1 MAESYPV
8 NKEFQRMFEE
18 GQSYAEIS
26 RKTGRSIKYIKSRT
40 VKPEVP
46 YTTQQVMAKR
56 AKMLE
61 ARKAGHSVAEVAKQF
76 GVPYSYVTKYAP
88 LLVVRG
94 KYRFEPTEDD
104 IALIRKMRKEGHSVI
119 AISHHFGASRACI
132 YTYLK
137 GN

>member
-1 MAESYPV
+1 MTYPV
-8 NKEFQRMFEE
+8 NNEFQQMYEE

-26 RKTGRSIKYIKSRT
+26 RKTGRSVRYIKSRT
-40 VKPEVP
+40 VQPEVP
-46 YTTQQVMAKR
+46 YTTQRVLAKR

-61 ARKAGHSVAEVAKQF
+61 ARKAGYSVAEVAKQF
-76 GVPYSYVTKYAP
+76 GTTYSYVTKYAS

-94 KYRFEPTEDD
+94 KYRFEPTEAD
-104 IALIRKMRKEGHSVI
+104 IELIRKMRKEGHSVI